1 MSGSGWFRRQPTLPA
16 TGETS
21 AAKATGETSA
31 AKATGETSAAKR
43 IWQRSA
49 ASGAPKST
57 KKRWAA
63 LTASSAALVL
73 GAGVAIVAFASPGSH
88 ASLVSSA
95 APATTHKPLQ
105 PAADLQLVSV
115 TPAAGA
121 RGANGAS
128 PIRVQFSAPLA
139 ASSPMPTLSPSIA
152 GHWTIQGDAAVFTP
166 TVGYFENTRVTLK
179 IPGGLPGV
187 MSAAGAK
194 AGTGGTLGSD
204 LSQSFTTGSFSTM
217 RLQQLLAQ
225 LGYLPMTWTSTSHPA
240 ISPANARAELSAAYS
255 APAGA
260 FSWQGSYPWNLKQ
273 QWKAGSA
280 NMLQVGAIRAFES
293 VHGLTMDGS
302 AGHTV
307 WSGLL
312 TAVAQGKHN
321 PNGYTYAL
329 ASQNS
334 PENLRIWHNGSLVF
348 SSPSNTGIPASPT
361 VDGTF
366 PVYLRYYYQVMQGT
380 NPDGSKYADPVYY
393 VSYFNGGDAVHYF
406 SRYSY
411 GSYQSLGC
419 VELPWDAA
427 KKAWPYLTYGSL
439 VTVTGP
445 VA

>member
-1 MSGSGWFRRQPTLPA
+1 MSGSGWFRRQPTLQA
-16 TGETS
+16 TG
-21 AAKATGETSA
+21 G
-31 AKATGETSAAKR
+31 TSAAKR
-43 IWQRSA
+43 IWQR
-49 ASGAPKST
+49 T
-57 KKRWAA
+57 KADGRSRGLKRRGAA
-63 LTASSAALVL
+63 LTASSAVLVL
-73 GAGVAIVAFASPGSH
+73 GAGVTVVAFASPGSH

-95 APATTHKPLQ
+95 APAAATKPLQ

-121 RGANGAS
+121 RGVNGAS

-139 ASSPMPTLSPSIA
+139 ASSPMPTLSPSIP
-152 GHWTIQGDAAVFTP
+152 GHWNVQGNAAVFTP
-166 TVGYFENTRVTLK
+166 TVGYFENTRVTVK
-179 IPGGLPGV
+179 VPGGLAGII
-187 MSAAGAK
+187 SAAGVN
-194 AGTGGTLGSD
+194 AGNGGTLGSN
-204 LSQSFTTGSFSTM
+204 LSQSFTTGSFSNM

-225 LGYLPMTWTSTSHPA
+225 LGYLPMTWTPKAHPA
-240 ISPANARAELSAAYS
+240 ISAANARAELSAAYS
-255 APAGA
+255 APAGT
-260 FSWQGSYPWNLKQ
+260 FGWQGSYPWNLKQ

-293 VHGLTMDGS
+293 VHGLTMDGT
-302 AGHTV
+302 AGRTV
-307 WSGLL
+307 WSDLL

-334 PENLRIWHNGSLVF
+334 PESLKIWHNGSLVF
-348 SSPSNTGIPASPT
+348 SSASNTGIPASPT

-366 PVYLRYYYQVMQGT
+366 PVYLRYYYQIMKGT

-393 VSYFNGGDAVHYF
+393 VAYFDGGDAVHYF
-406 SRYSY
+406 PRYSY